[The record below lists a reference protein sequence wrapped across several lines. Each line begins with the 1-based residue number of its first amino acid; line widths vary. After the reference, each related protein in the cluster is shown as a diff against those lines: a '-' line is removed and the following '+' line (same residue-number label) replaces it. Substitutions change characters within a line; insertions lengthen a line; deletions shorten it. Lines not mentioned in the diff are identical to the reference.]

1 LNDLLGIFPL
11 NRRHALTAGFIRRSD
26 HASTLA
32 YVRPIAHISLRFEE
46 EMLKKQWFALG
57 ACAALPFAVLA
68 EQKHPAYN
76 PTDVH
81 APVIVVP
88 YESAFKGFRTAS
100 DDEPSP
106 DKAWRSANDEM
117 GKLGGH
123 AGHMKAEQAQP
134 ATSSAVK
141 SAPARPDSA
150 VDHSKHH

>member
-1 LNDLLGIFPL
+1 
-11 NRRHALTAGFIRRSD
+11 
-26 HASTLA
+26 
-32 YVRPIAHISLRFEE
+32 
-46 EMLKKQWFALG
+46 MLKKQWLALS
-57 ACAALPFAVLA
+57 ACAALPLTVFAQQERA
-68 EQKHPAYN
+68 TYN
-76 PTDVH
+76 PTDAN

-88 YESAFKGFRTAS
+88 YESAFKGFRTANG
-100 DDEPSP
+100 DEPSP
-106 DKAWRSANDEM
+106 DKTWRSANDEM